1 MVKRPT
7 IKKRGQH
14 TRNRKK
20 VILIGTEG
28 KNKTETK
35 YLENFRRHLN
45 EYTIVFACGNDTD
58 SLGVINNTLYS
69 IKKEELNYEE
79 GDLVFSLIDYD
90 VNVPKGKLNKLN
102 VAIRKAQENNIKV
115 LLSNPTF
122 EIWYLLHYK
131 YSTKCFNSNEDVIY
145 ELKKYIKNYQKNL
158 DVYNLLI
165 DKLPNAINNA
175 KKLED
180 YHCKQGNSDL
190 CDKCPSSD
198 VYKLMEIV
206 VKDMKEKPNNNC

>member
-1 MVKRPT
+1 MVKRVNT
-7 IKKRGQH
+7 KIRGKEKRK
-14 TRNRKK
+14 RKK
-20 VILIGTEG
+20 IILIGTEG
-28 KNKTETK
+28 NNITETK
-35 YLENFRRHLN
+35 YLENFRRYLN

-90 VNVPKGKLNKLN
+90 VNVPRGKLNKFN
-102 VAIRKAQENNIKV
+102 VAIKKAQENNIKV

-131 YSTKCFNSNEDVIY
+131 YSTKPFNSNEDVIY
-145 ELKKYIKNYQKNL
+145 ELKKYIENYQKNL

-175 KKLED
+175 KKLEN
-180 YHCKQGNSDL
+180 YHSKQGNTNLSK
-190 CDKCPSSD
+190 KCPSSD
-198 VYKLMEIV
+198 IYKLMEIV
-206 VKDMKEKPNNNC
+206 EKDMNKKLNGCC